1 MVPLGFVAPIVENF
15 GLCVGSANRPPN
27 NVVGDGVDL
36 NDNTFVPS
44 LPYLSAPNQGF
55 AHTDTRRSG
64 GARGETQDDTRRGA
78 ALLRWR
84 SRSEGSSSSAS
95 RSRAR
100 PRHPPLLRGRS
111 QIRRSA
117 GTAGGVG
124 ASTLTALEAQVR
136 VQPRDPRRLTQLGF
150 AYQLR
155 WRSRST
161 PPAASRSPRPGRTS
175 SSPSSSSNSV
185 ALARHGGT
193 SARRS
198 ASLPAIPAHAP
209 SSRESTRR
217 LGGSTPRSPGP
228 TELPKRFRRHPP

>member
-1 MVPLGFVAPIVENF
+1 MVPLGFVGPIVENF

-64 GARGETQDDTRRGA
+64 GARGETQDDTRRRA

-84 SRSEGSSSSAS
+84 SPSEA
-95 RSRAR
+95 RRRR
-100 PRHPPLLRGRS
+100 PRGVALGHDIPRYFGGA
-111 QIRRSA
+111 RRS
-117 GTAGGVG
+117 G
-124 ASTLTALEAQVR
+124 ARRNGRRCRRLEAQVR
-136 VQPRDPRRLTQLGF
+136 VQPGDARLLTQLGF
-150 AYQLR
+150 ASQLR

-175 SSPSSSSNSV
+175 SSPSSSSGSV
-185 ALARHGGT
+185 ALARHGAT

-198 ASLPAIPAHAP
+198 ASLPAIPAHAS
-209 SSRESTRR
+209 SSRESTWR